1 MLLILLCL
9 SRVALHQAHQPCPT
23 LTLNSG
29 LPAVYPRPLHVPLTP
44 LSLYTC
50 SSLKWDPT
58 PSSPSQAHLLLQHQ
72 SIHLTP
78 SLSGWVLF
86 LCFHAI
92 LCSARIVLGWS
103 KSSSRFFCN
112 VEKLEQTFD
121 GPNIILWLLKV
132 SAFWSS
138 SLEYKLLK
146 SRDNTLVS
154 SSFSM
159 QRMLLFNH

>member
-92 LCSARIVLGWS
+92 LCSVRIVLGWS
-103 KSSSRFFCN
+103 KSSFRFFHKVVWTN
-112 VEKLEQTFD
+112 
-121 GPNIILWLLKV
+121 PN
-132 SAFWSS
+132 
-138 SLEYKLLK
+138 KLLGQP
-146 SRDNTLVS
+146 NTTCRVFVWEQRIISKGYENIPPFPATNLRNTDLLHI
-154 SSFSM
+154 SF
-159 QRMLLFNH
+159 N

>member
-29 LPAVYPRPLHVPLTP
+29 LPAVYPWPLHVPLTP

-72 SIHLTP
+72 SIHLTL

-92 LCSARIVLGWS
+92 LCSVRIVLGWS
-103 KSSSRFFCN
+103 KSSFRFFCN
-112 VEKLEQTFD
+112 MEKLEQTFD
-121 GPNIILWLLKV
+121 GPNIILWLLKL